1 VRITRAR
8 VAAGADSRAQGLLEA
23 RGRYAG
29 SVTLLGSL
37 MWGLLLVVSAVVAV
51 QSSTL
56 AGAAVFG
63 CVIGLFILTTLLRVR
78 RS

>member
-1 VRITRAR
+1 
-8 VAAGADSRAQGLLEA
+8 
-23 RGRYAG
+23 
-29 SVTLLGSL
+29 